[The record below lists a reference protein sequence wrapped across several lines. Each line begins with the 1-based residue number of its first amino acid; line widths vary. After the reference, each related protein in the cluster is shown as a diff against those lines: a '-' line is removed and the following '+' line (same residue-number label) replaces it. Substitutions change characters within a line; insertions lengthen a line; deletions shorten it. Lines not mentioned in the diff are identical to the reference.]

1 MKINDITLQEGYML
15 RLERDYNADMLVL
28 HVKDTK
34 TGRRSEV
41 RGKLGYETDGY
52 DDNDPLHQLLDKV
65 GRSASVSDMMNG
77 DVVHI
82 NPKHPQGPDAE
93 KAANKVTSESQLNEL
108 FDRPYALSWQTQ
120 GVLSAARFQ
129 TDNGH
134 EYMVRFEPMSKGSK
148 NYETSFSM
156 RNEHGDNEVKRT
168 GMGDEYRVFSSVI
181 SAIKQFMN
189 EHLEVES
196 IQFDAHR
203 EGEARTSKDIKDSR
217 IELYKKLVKKFAT
230 ANNFEY
236 ADQAIARMH
245 KFMLRRPNETV
256 SEDTKDEIL
265 QRIRKKQYQ
274 DFIESMLESIHKLVQ
289 KHGDRHSIG
298 HYAFEIGRV
307 YGLEGRKIE
316 KMYKDKYEIKESI
329 NESEEYKIPITS
341 EMQQLNKL
349 FTKNKFEIRIVGGA
363 VRDVVLNKAP
373 KDIDLATDA
382 TPVEMQKMFDSAGI
396 KHIPSGIEHGTITAI
411 INGEEFEIT
420 TLRSDAETDGRHAKV
435 EFVRSWEQDALRR
448 DLTYNAMSMD
458 FDGNLFDYH
467 NGMDD
472 LQNKVSRFVGDPAER
487 IQEDYLRILRYFR
500 FQGRLDNPKFEKET
514 LQAIKANATGL
525 TKVSVERVWM
535 EMGKILSGN
544 NIAKI
549 LTAMSSTGILKTIG
563 LSNKN
568 ISAMVDGDYEL
579 VNLAR
584 LGDASIGKRWK
595 LSNVDNNI
603 LKFLVEH
610 ANSPIDEKI
619 LSDMIVDGT
628 PKILLYRWAQ
638 MLGKYEIFAN
648 HIKSF
653 EAPVFPVN
661 GNDLIQAGFKKGPDL
676 GKKLNLLKQK
686 WKQSG
691 YKATK
696 DQLLGESTQKIDEK
710 LKSKKYKKS
719 YKAAK
724 ASGRRRRKKL
734 RDDVTES
741 LDSVLPYTIT
751 HSSEFNFEGKSSA
764 MLTALAAGKTAW
776 SARDNSSAPT
786 ILVSI
791 NDFHEDGNWEISF
804 SVDGSIQTTGGGRAH
819 QIFATVIAI
828 IKVWWSLRHPITPV
842 KSIEFSAS
850 KENAGGR
857 ERLYQRFGKQFAA
870 AIGFRLTKKSIH
882 AGSTTNFLLVNPK
895 KKDEPGYEPVPENFA
910 DGKKF
915 VEPNLDFEWEEANR
929 YPEFAKIGK
938 EAWIELASKGKAVT
952 IKSAKGINNTDASD
966 LDSFKSLDPNKQ
978 KRALAQL
985 EKGKIEMPVV
995 AVYSDGYK
1003 ELIGGNTRLTAMM
1016 ARDSQ
1021 ATVWAFRVPDEVAT
1035 LAENFADGK
1044 KKGKSR
1050 PGRVKKSGASCNGSV
1065 TALRKRAK
1073 NASGEKARMYHWC
1086 ANMKGGKK

>member
-1 MKINDITLQEGYML
+1 MKINDVTLQEGYML
-15 RLERDYNADMLVL
+15 RLERDRSADMLVL

-108 FDRPYALSWQTQ
+108 FDRPYALSWERH
-120 GVLSAARFQ
+120 GRGRAARFQ

-134 EYMVRFEPMSKGSK
+134 EYMVRFKPMSKGSK

-181 SAIKQFMN
+181 SAIKQFMD
-189 EHLEVES
+189 EHREVES

-245 KFMLRRPNETV
+245 KFMLRRPNEV
-256 SEDTKDEIL
+256 
-265 QRIRKKQYQ
+265 
-274 DFIESMLESIHKLVQ
+274 
-289 KHGDRHSIG
+289 
-298 HYAFEIGRV
+298 
-307 YGLEGRKIE
+307 
-316 KMYKDKYEIKESI
+316 KENI

-420 TLRSDAETDGRHAKV
+420 TLRSDAETDGRHATV

-458 FDGNLFDYH
+458 FNGNLFDYH

-734 RDDVTES
+734 TDDVTES

-751 HSSEFNFEGKSSA
+751 HSSEFNFEGKSA
-764 MLTALAAGKTAW
+764 VRG
-776 SARDNSSAPT
+776 APT
-786 ILVSI
+786 LQVFI
-791 NDFHEDGNWEISF
+791 NDFHEDGNWEIEF
-804 SVDGSIQTTGGGRAH
+804 RVDGEYRTTGGGRAH

-828 IKVWWSLRHPITPV
+828 IKDWWKDYGNFTYYPV

-895 KKDEPGYEPVPENFA
+895 EKDEPGYEPVP
-910 DGKKF
+910 
-915 VEPNLDFEWEEANR
+915 
-929 YPEFAKIGK
+929 
-938 EAWIELASKGKAVT
+938 
-952 IKSAKGINNTDASD
+952 
-966 LDSFKSLDPNKQ
+966 
-978 KRALAQL
+978 
-985 EKGKIEMPVV
+985 
-995 AVYSDGYK
+995 
-1003 ELIGGNTRLTAMM
+1003 
-1016 ARDSQ
+1016 
-1021 ATVWAFRVPDEVAT
+1021 
-1035 LAENFADGK
+1035 ENFADGK

-1086 ANMKGGKK
+1086 ANMKSGKK

>member
-1 MKINDITLQEGYML
+1 MKINDVTLQEGYML
-15 RLERDYNADMLVL
+15 RLERDRSADMLVL

-82 NPKHPQGPDAE
+82 NPKHPQGPHAE
-93 KAANKVTSESQLNEL
+93 KAANKVTSESQ
-108 FDRPYALSWQTQ
+108 
-120 GVLSAARFQ
+120 
-129 TDNGH
+129 H
-134 EYMVRFEPMSKGSK
+134 
-148 NYETSFSM
+148 
-156 RNEHGDNEVKRT
+156 
-168 GMGDEYRVFSSVI
+168 
-181 SAIKQFMN
+181 
-189 EHLEVES
+189 
-196 IQFDAHR
+196 
-203 EGEARTSKDIKDSR
+203 
-217 IELYKKLVKKFAT
+217 
-230 ANNFEY
+230 
-236 ADQAIARMH
+236 
-245 KFMLRRPNETV
+245 ETV
-256 SEDTKDEIL
+256 SEATKDEIL

-307 YGLEGRKIE
+307 YGLDGRKIE
-316 KMYKDKYEIKESI
+316 KMYKDKYEIKENI

-420 TLRSDAETDGRHAKV
+420 TLRSDAETDGRHATV

-696 DQLLGESTQKIDEK
+696 DQLLGESTQQIDEK

-734 RDDVTES
+734 TDDVTES
-741 LDSVLPYTIT
+741 LDSVLPYTIA
-751 HSSEFNFEGKSSA
+751 HSSEFNFEGKSA
-764 MLTALAAGKTAW
+764 VRG
-776 SARDNSSAPT
+776 APT
-786 ILVSI
+786 LQVFI
-791 NDFHEDGNWEISF
+791 NDFHEDGNWEIEF
-804 SVDGSIQTTGGGRAH
+804 RVDGEYRTTGGGRAH

-828 IKVWWSLRHPITPV
+828 IKDWWKDYGNFTYYPV

-895 KKDEPGYEPVPENFA
+895 EKDEPGYEPVP
-910 DGKKF
+910 
-915 VEPNLDFEWEEANR
+915 
-929 YPEFAKIGK
+929 
-938 EAWIELASKGKAVT
+938 
-952 IKSAKGINNTDASD
+952 
-966 LDSFKSLDPNKQ
+966 
-978 KRALAQL
+978 
-985 EKGKIEMPVV
+985 
-995 AVYSDGYK
+995 
-1003 ELIGGNTRLTAMM
+1003 
-1016 ARDSQ
+1016 
-1021 ATVWAFRVPDEVAT
+1021 
-1035 LAENFADGK
+1035 ENFADGK

-1073 NASGEKARMYHWC
+1073 NASGEKAKMYHWC
-1086 ANMKGGKK
+1086 ANMKSGKKK

>member
-82 NPKHPQGPDAE
+82 NPKHPQGPNAE
-93 KAANKVTSESQLNEL
+93 KAANKVTSESQ
-108 FDRPYALSWQTQ
+108 
-120 GVLSAARFQ
+120 
-129 TDNGH
+129 H
-134 EYMVRFEPMSKGSK
+134 
-148 NYETSFSM
+148 
-156 RNEHGDNEVKRT
+156 
-168 GMGDEYRVFSSVI
+168 
-181 SAIKQFMN
+181 
-189 EHLEVES
+189 
-196 IQFDAHR
+196 
-203 EGEARTSKDIKDSR
+203 
-217 IELYKKLVKKFAT
+217 
-230 ANNFEY
+230 
-236 ADQAIARMH
+236 
-245 KFMLRRPNETV
+245 ETV
-256 SEDTKDEIL
+256 SEATKDEVL

-420 TLRSDAETDGRHAKV
+420 TLRSDAETDGRHATV

-568 ISAMVDGDYEL
+568 ISATVDGDYEL

-751 HSSEFNFEGKSSA
+751 HSSEFNFEGQSSA
-764 MLTALAAGKTAW
+764 MLTALAADKVDW
-776 SARDNSSAPT
+776 SAVRGSGAPT
-786 ILVSI
+786 LLVSI
-791 NDFHEDGNWEISF
+791 NDFHEDGNWEIEF
-804 SVDGSIQTTGGGRAH
+804 SVDGSVQTTGGGRAH

-842 KSIEFSAS
+842 KSIEFSAN

-870 AIGFRLTKKSIH
+870 AIGFRLAKKSIY

-895 KKDEPGYEPVPENFA
+895 EKDEPGYEPVPENFA
-910 DGKKF
+910 DGKK
-915 VEPNLDFEWEEANR
+915 
-929 YPEFAKIGK
+929 
-938 EAWIELASKGKAVT
+938 
-952 IKSAKGINNTDASD
+952 
-966 LDSFKSLDPNKQ
+966 
-978 KRALAQL
+978 
-985 EKGKIEMPVV
+985 
-995 AVYSDGYK
+995 
-1003 ELIGGNTRLTAMM
+1003 
-1016 ARDSQ
+1016 
-1021 ATVWAFRVPDEVAT
+1021 
-1035 LAENFADGK
+1035 
-1044 KKGKSR
+1044 KGKSR
-1050 PGRVKKSGASCNGSV
+1050 PGRVKRSGASCNGSV

-1086 ANMKGGKK
+1086 ANMKSGKK

>member
-108 FDRPYALSWQTQ
+108 FDRPYALSWQTH
-120 GVLSAARFQ
+120 GRGRAARFQ

-134 EYMVRFEPMSKGSK
+134 EYMVRFKPMSKGSK

-610 ANSPIDEKI
+610 ANSPIDKKI

-734 RDDVTES
+734 TDDVTES
-741 LDSVLPYTIT
+741 LDSVLPYSIT
-751 HSSEFNFEGKSSA
+751 HSSEFNFEGQSSA
-764 MLTALAAGKTAW
+764 ILTALAAGKSGW
-776 SARDNSSAPT
+776 SARDNSDAPT
-786 ILVSI
+786 LLVSI

-804 SVDGSIQTTGGGRAH
+804 SVDGSISTTGGGRAH

-828 IKVWWSLRHPITPV
+828 IKDWWKEMSHNFTYYPV

-882 AGSTTNFLLVNPK
+882 AGNTTNFLLVNPK
-895 KKDEPGYEPVPENFA
+895 ETAAPGYEPVP
-910 DGKKF
+910 
-915 VEPNLDFEWEEANR
+915 
-929 YPEFAKIGK
+929 
-938 EAWIELASKGKAVT
+938 
-952 IKSAKGINNTDASD
+952 
-966 LDSFKSLDPNKQ
+966 
-978 KRALAQL
+978 
-985 EKGKIEMPVV
+985 
-995 AVYSDGYK
+995 
-1003 ELIGGNTRLTAMM
+1003 
-1016 ARDSQ
+1016 
-1021 ATVWAFRVPDEVAT
+1021 
-1035 LAENFADGK
+1035 ENFADGK

-1050 PGRVKKSGASCNGSV
+1050 PGRVKRSGASCNGSV

>member
-1 MKINDITLQEGYML
+1 MKINDVTLQEGYML
-15 RLERDYNADMLVL
+15 RLERDRSADMLVL

-52 DDNDPLHQLLDKV
+52 DDKDPLHQLLDKV

-82 NPKHPQGPDAE
+82 NPKHPQGPNAE

-120 GVLSAARFQ
+120 GALSAARFQ

-134 EYMVRFEPMSKGSK
+134 EYMVRFEPMSKDSE

-181 SAIKQFMN
+181 SAIKQFMD
-189 EHLEVES
+189 EHREVES

-245 KFMLRRPNETV
+245 KFMLRRPNQV
-256 SEDTKDEIL
+256 
-265 QRIRKKQYQ
+265 
-274 DFIESMLESIHKLVQ
+274 
-289 KHGDRHSIG
+289 
-298 HYAFEIGRV
+298 
-307 YGLEGRKIE
+307 
-316 KMYKDKYEIKESI
+316 KESI

-420 TLRSDAETDGRHAKV
+420 TLRSDAETDGRHATV

-472 LQNKVSRFVGDPAER
+472 LQNKVSRFVGDPAGR

-568 ISAMVDGDYEL
+568 ISAIVDGDYEL

-610 ANSPIDEKI
+610 ANSPIDKKI

-751 HSSEFNFEGKSSA
+751 HSSEFNFEGKSA
-764 MLTALAAGKTAW
+764 VRG
-776 SARDNSSAPT
+776 APT
-786 ILVSI
+786 LLVSI
-791 NDFHEDGNWEISF
+791 NDFHEDGDWEIEF
-804 SVDGSIQTTGGGRAH
+804 RVDGEMITTGGGRAH

-828 IKVWWSLRHPITPV
+828 IKDWWKEMSHNFTYYPV

-895 KKDEPGYEPVPENFA
+895 EKAEPGYEPVP
-910 DGKKF
+910 
-915 VEPNLDFEWEEANR
+915 
-929 YPEFAKIGK
+929 
-938 EAWIELASKGKAVT
+938 
-952 IKSAKGINNTDASD
+952 
-966 LDSFKSLDPNKQ
+966 
-978 KRALAQL
+978 
-985 EKGKIEMPVV
+985 
-995 AVYSDGYK
+995 
-1003 ELIGGNTRLTAMM
+1003 
-1016 ARDSQ
+1016 
-1021 ATVWAFRVPDEVAT
+1021 
-1035 LAENFADGK
+1035 ENFADGK

-1050 PGRVKKSGASCNGSV
+1050 PGRVKRSGASCNGSV

-1086 ANMKGGKK
+1086 ANMKSGKK